1 MAALGG
7 LAMMAL
13 LRRVIPAHG
22 RQLLSAMALSALG
35 LIASAIVLTEWL
47 RLNPCHLCIFQRIL
61 HLGLALCFALASLSY
76 QRTGQ
81 RRFWVLA
88 GWVIAVAG
96 MGVAGFQSW
105 EQWYPELVGGCTGAE
120 PGLIEQLVEWL
131 GIRWP
136 RLFMATGFCDSKE
149 LVILGLS
156 LANWSFLAYAGFTA
170 MASLILFYPSI
181 SGKENA
187 S

>member
-1 MAALGG
+1 MVLLQRLPLMRGRLLLSTMSLVALGIV
-7 LAMMAL
+7 AT
-13 LRRVIPAHG
+13 
-22 RQLLSAMALSALG
+22 
-35 LIASAIVLTEWL
+35 AIVLTEWL

-61 HLGLALCFALASLSY
+61 HMGLALCFALAALSF
-76 QRTGQ
+76 GHSAS

-88 GWVIAVAG
+88 GGLIALAG
-96 MGVAGFQSW
+96 LGVAGFQSW
-105 EQWYPELVGGCTGAE
+105 EQWYPEMVGGCTGAE

-136 RLFMATGFCDSKE
+136 RLFMATGFCESKE

-156 LANWSFLAYAGFTA
+156 LANWSFLAYAGFAT

>member
-1 MAALGG
+1 MIGLVQRLALTRGRLLLSTMSLMALGMV
-7 LAMMAL
+7 AT
-13 LRRVIPAHG
+13 
-22 RQLLSAMALSALG
+22 
-35 LIASAIVLTEWL
+35 AIVLTEWL
-47 RLNPCHLCIFQRIL
+47 HLNPCHLCIFQRIL
-61 HLGLALCFALASLSY
+61 HMGLALCFALAALSFGH
-76 QRTGQ
+76 R
-81 RRFWVLA
+81 RLHRFWVLA
-88 GWVIAVAG
+88 GGLIALVG
-96 MGVAGFQSW
+96 IGVAGFQSW
-105 EQWYPELVGGCTGAE
+105 EQWYPELVGSCTGAE

-136 RLFMATGFCDSKE
+136 RLFMATGFCESKE

>member
-1 MAALGG
+1 MI
-7 LAMMAL
+7 AL
-13 LRRVIPAHG
+13 LRRLVLTRG
-22 RQLLSAMALSALG
+22 RLLLGTMALAALG
-35 LIASAIVLTEWL
+35 MVAMAIVLTEWL

-61 HLGLALCFALASLSY
+61 HMGLALCFALAALGFGHRS
-76 QRTGQ
+76 R

-88 GWVIAVAG
+88 GGLIALAG

-105 EQWYPELVGGCTGAE
+105 EQWYPELAGGCPGAE
-120 PGLIEQLVEWL
+120 PGLIQQLVEWL

-136 RLFMATGFCDSKE
+136 RLFMATGFCESKE

-181 SGKENA
+181 SKKENA